1 VIRILE
7 DRVVNQIAAGE
18 VVERPASVVKELVEN
33 SLDAGAKAIR
43 VDLRGG
49 GADLIRVRDDGVGMN
64 PGDAAMSL
72 ERHATSKIRET
83 DDLVGVTSLGFRGE
97 AIPSIAAVSRFE
109 IITRPRTM
117 EAGTRVRVEGGRLEK
132 IEAAGAPVGTRVT
145 VRDLFFNLPARR
157 KFLKTTQTEL
167 GHCTE
172 TVLRQLLN
180 HPDVDVEVNHEG
192 RRLIRAA
199 VHESM
204 NARAA
209 ALLGA
214 TGRQLVPLE
223 CETEGVRITGLVSPI
238 GVHRGTARG
247 GSYLYVNGRYVQ
259 DSLLRRSISEAYRG
273 LVPRG
278 RYPVVVLRFEVP
290 GEDVDVNVHPAKTEV
305 RFRQAR
311 KLAHGLTSQIRS
323 GLGGGESASVS
334 VQVLKPATAAA
345 QGSLGLR
352 GSDRYP
358 DRPQPQ
364 SAAGEGARPTDRA
377 EPVRSLPLPHAPR
390 MRSRA
395 PDEAHIEAMAYLGA
409 LDEGTLVCRAE
420 GSLWVIDRRRLEWL
434 RARSILSKGRPED
447 SLPLLLPAVIEVPP
461 ADHARLL
468 SMASALA
475 RCGVVLEDFGR
486 SSVVFKRLPSMLNP
500 DQLSDMVGA
509 LLGPRSRP
517 KRGQAL
523 DILDDLAAFAAR
535 ATLGPVSRFET
546 GERLRQVYDQ
556 DPSSFER
563 IGYKIEAEEIS
574 MRLRPFRQEDA

>member
-1 VIRILE
+1 MIRILE

-33 SLDAGAKAIR
+33 ALDAGAKVIR
-43 VDLRGG
+43 VDLRAG

-83 DDLVGVTSLGFRGE
+83 EDLVGVRSLGFRGE

-109 IITRPRTM
+109 ILTRPATA

-157 KFLKTTQTEL
+157 KFLRTTQTEL

-180 HPDVDVEVNHEG
+180 HPGVDVEVNHEG
-192 RRLIRAA
+192 RRLIRAP
-199 VHESM
+199 VHDSM

-223 CETEGVRITGLVSPI
+223 SEANGVRVTGLVSPI

-259 DSLLRRSISEAYRG
+259 DSLLRRAISEAYRG

-305 RFRQAR
+305 RFRDAR
-311 KLAHGLTSQIRS
+311 QLAHGLTAQIRS
-323 GLGGGESASVS
+323 CLGGDQAVA
-334 VQVLKPATAAA
+334 PAQLLTPAAPAA
-345 QGSLGLR
+345 QGSLGLS
-352 GSDRYP
+352 GSARYP
-358 DRPQPQ
+358 EKPQPPAHVQ
-364 SAAGEGARPTDRA
+364 PPEVPAPARSLARPVAHR
-377 EPVRSLPLPHAPR
+377 EH
-390 MRSRA
+390 SRA
-395 PDEAHIEAMAYLGA
+395 PEGVRGEPMAYLGA
-409 LDEGTLVCRAE
+409 LDEDTLVCRVDA
-420 GSLWVIDRRRLEWL
+420 SLWLIDRRRLEWL
-434 RARSILSKGRPED
+434 RAHSILSMGRPED
-447 SLPLLLPAVIEVPP
+447 SLPLLLPAVSEVSS
-461 ADHARLL
+461 ADHQRLM
-468 SMASALA
+468 SMAPDLA
-475 RCGVVLEDFGR
+475 RCGVVLEDFGH
-486 SSVVFKRLPSMLNP
+486 SSVVFKRLPSMLDP
-500 DQLSDMVGA
+500 GQLTAILEAVLAPRRGA
-509 LLGPRSRP
+509 AGS
-517 KRGQAL
+517 QAQ
-523 DILDDLAAFAAR
+523 DILDALATVAAQSME
-535 ATLGPVSRFET
+535 GPVSRFET
-546 GERLRQVYDQ
+546 GEHLRQVFDQ
-556 DPSSFER
+556 DPTSFER
-563 IGYKIEAEEIS
+563 IGYRIEDQEIA
-574 MRLRPFRQEDA
+574 MRMRPFRQGDV